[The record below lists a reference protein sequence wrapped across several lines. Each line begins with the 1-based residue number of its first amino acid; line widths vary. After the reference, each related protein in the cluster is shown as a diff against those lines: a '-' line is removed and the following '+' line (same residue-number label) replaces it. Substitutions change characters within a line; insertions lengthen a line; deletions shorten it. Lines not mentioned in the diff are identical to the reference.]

1 MTSQNRAPG
10 AAGLATIT
18 TYTLMSVIGAVAFLY
33 PFWQP
38 VIAPNSANTGHAQDA
53 PLMTAL
59 LISLCLIALALDAQR
74 HGLTTKTIALLGV
87 LVALN
92 SVLRFIEVSIP
103 GPAGFTP
110 IFFLIILCGYVFGA
124 RFGFLM
130 GVLSLLVSALIT
142 GGVGP
147 WLPYQMFTA
156 GWMGLSAGWLGALL
170 PASVGPGPRH
180 WLLIAFG
187 ALWGFLYG
195 LIINVWFWPFAGGAA
210 QQSWQPGQGL
220 MATLQRYAVFYIATS
235 LVWDAFGALGNA
247 ALIAFFGRP
256 TLRTLLRFRQR
267 FTYVHTPGA
276 FPDIPPETA

>member
-10 AAGLATIT
+10 AAGLATIA
-18 TYTLMSVIGAVAFLY
+18 TYTFMSVIGAVAFLY

-38 VIAPNSANTGHAQDA
+38 VIAPNSANIGHAQDA

-170 PASVGPGPRH
+170 PAGMGPRPRH

-195 LIINVWFWPFAGGAA
+195 LIINIWFWPFAGGAA

-220 MATLQRYAVFYIATS
+220 MAALQHYAVFYIATS

-247 ALIAFFGRP
+247 ALIAFFGPP
-256 TLRTLLRFRQR
+256 TLRTLLRFKQR
-267 FTYVHTPGA
+267 FTYVHTPGL
-276 FPDIPPETA
+276 ISVVPPETA